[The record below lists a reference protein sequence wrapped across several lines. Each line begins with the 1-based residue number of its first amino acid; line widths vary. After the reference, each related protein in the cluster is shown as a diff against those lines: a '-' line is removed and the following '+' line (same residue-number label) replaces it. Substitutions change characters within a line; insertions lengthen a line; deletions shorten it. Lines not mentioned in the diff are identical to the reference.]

1 MSFQILLQGKVTGID
16 VLLTAPASEDDHAGG
31 LTILGRARWASLL
44 SEILPRALLAELGL
58 ANILLGMSGGGQ
70 FLVVLPQENRSQA
83 NEFLDKAATQVGTMS
98 AGRLGLVWAFTES
111 LGDWTD
117 IRKRLNEEFD
127 RKTAVPLAHA
137 PATIFD
143 TYDAQDAPSLALFS
157 NLAVSLQGAE
167 TVSWSPEEPA
177 RVSLTEGKHSWSL
190 KNDLTFPRHA
200 APGDSDYMP
209 ATTAHMSARATGR
222 KTWGVL
228 MAQVDHYGGR
238 IRRVQTDMEFLQLSI
253 LYNQFFNSE
262 IEMLCL
268 QPEYWQKVSILYCS
282 SSGFALYGSWDALV
296 AFSAEAQRVFHSFAE
311 ANLRE
316 FPGAE
321 GKTITMSLALASGPH
336 APMGLVCEEAA
347 EQLRLAKTA
356 DKDCIHFLGR
366 TLEWK
371 QLKEAAELKDQLAKM
386 VNDFGVPSESIRDL
400 QTIYRENGF
409 AMSSRSGKRQRV
421 ERPWRYHLRI
431 NRVLE
436 NRGRRD
442 FQKLRTSI
450 VADLIGKNPTNV
462 KLRPSGRVALE
473 WARLFTEESGSH
485 SSEI

>member
-1 MSFQILLQGKVTGID
+1 MSFQILLQGKITGID
-16 VLLTAPASEDDHAGG
+16 VLLAAPASEDDHAGG

-44 SEILPRALLAELGL
+44 SEILPRALLSELGL

-70 FLVVLPQENRSQA
+70 FLVVLPQENRAEA
-83 NEFLDKAATQVGTMS
+83 NAFLDKAAAQVGTMS

-111 LGDWTD
+111 LGDWSD
-117 IRKRLNEEFD
+117 IRKRLNEEFE
-127 RKTAVPLAHA
+127 RKSAVPLAHA
-137 PATIFD
+137 PEGFFD
-143 TYDAQDAPSLALFS
+143 TYDAQNAPSLALFS

-167 TVSWSPEEPA
+167 TVSWSPDEPA
-177 RVSLTEGKHSWSL
+177 RVSLQEGKHSWSL

-209 ATTAHMSARATGR
+209 ATTAHLSARATGR

-228 MAQVDHYGGR
+228 MASVDHFSSR

-253 LYNQFFNSE
+253 LYQQFFNSE
-262 IEMLCL
+262 IEMLSL

-282 SSGFALYGSWDALV
+282 ASGFALYGSWDALV
-296 AFSAEAQRVFHSFAE
+296 AFSSEAQRVFHSFAE

-321 GKTITMSLALASGPH
+321 GKTITMSLALAAGPET
-336 APMGLVCEEAA
+336 PMGLVCEEAA

-371 QLKEAAELKDQLAKM
+371 QLKEASELKDQLAKM
-386 VNDFGVPSESIRDL
+386 VSDFGVAPESIRDL
-400 QTIYRENGF
+400 QTIYRENSFGS
-409 AMSSRSGKRQRV
+409 ASRAGKRQRV
-421 ERPWRYHLRI
+421 ERPWRYHRRI

-442 FQKLRTSI
+442 FQKLRSSI

-473 WARLFTEESGSH
+473 WARLFTEENGST
-485 SSEI
+485 STEY